1 MTVQSSGL
9 QCLLGLLLPDVGR
22 VTGSGLLPP
31 GATRSPEPALAG
43 AGVARVPSPLYS
55 QGRYDETRDQH
66 LAVLHYDQ
74 HWIEREGTKSSL
86 YYRDIMG
93 FRAFKLSST
102 VLVSIHNAF

>member
-1 MTVQSSGL
+1 MTVSIFRSSMSSRL
-9 QCLLGLLLPDVGR
+9 VAARCWARDWLW
-22 VTGSGLLPP
+22 TT
-31 GATRSPEPALAG
+31 ATRRHRSPEPALAG

-55 QGRYDETRDQH
+55 QGRYAETRDQH